1 MNVKETIKKLDFD
14 IKQIDDTIDILNYLS
29 NGNYL
34 SINGQQTISRNLTK
48 LWDVQHHLLAL
59 RADLIKEQNQDLSQE
74 HTI

>member
-1 MNVKETIKKLDFD
+1 MNIKQTIQNLDFD

-59 RADLIKEQNQDLSQE
+59 RADLLKEQNQTK
-74 HTI
+74 TI